1 MYTAPAN
8 MKRTKL
14 DKRFFDSTRGRIVNL
29 MRGRT
34 KTVNELS
41 AELKLT
47 DNAVRAHLL
56 SLERDGLIR
65 QSGIQRGTRKPHF
78 AYELT
83 DEAEHLFPKSYDTLL
98 NQLITV
104 LKTKLTPKALKEVLR
119 EVGRSLG
126 RNRTTGGDLE
136 TRVDHGL
143 MALEAIGGS
152 ARVEKEDG
160 KVFIRSGSCPLSTA
174 VTEHPEVCQLAE
186 SLLSE
191 TIGADVREQC
201 EREGTPRC
209 SFEVTER
216 RKLN

>member
-1 MYTAPAN
+1 

-14 DKRFFDSTRGRIVNL
+14 DKRFFDSTRGRIVTL
-29 MRGRT
+29 MRGAT
-34 KTVNELS
+34 KTVNELA

-56 SLERDGLIR
+56 SLERDALIR

-83 DEAEHLFPKSYDTLL
+83 DEAEHLFPKAYDTLL
-98 NQLITV
+98 NRLITV
-104 LKTKLTPKALKEVLR
+104 LKTRLTASTLKEILR
-119 EVGRSLG
+119 EAGRSLAG
-126 RNRTTGGDLE
+126 DQPSGGNLE
-136 TRVDHGL
+136 ARVGNGL

-152 ARVEKEDG
+152 ARLEKEAG
-160 KVFIRSGSCPLSTA
+160 RLFIRSGSCPLSAA

-191 TIGADVREQC
+191 IIGTEVREQC

-209 SFEVTER
+209 SFEVTKR
-216 RKLN
+216 RKPN

>member
-1 MYTAPAN
+1 

-14 DKRFFDSTRGRIVNL
+14 DKRFFGSTRGRIVNL
-29 MRGRT
+29 LRGTT
-34 KTVNELS
+34 KTVNELA

-56 SLERDGLIR
+56 SLERDALVR

-78 AYELT
+78 SYELT
-83 DEAEHLFPKSYDTLL
+83 DEAEHLFPKAYDSLL

-104 LKTKLTPKALKEVLR
+104 LKAKLTSRALKEILR
-119 EVGRSLG
+119 EVGRSLAG
-126 RNRTTGGDLE
+126 DQTSGGNLE
-136 TRVDHGL
+136 TRVGKGL

-152 ARVEKEDG
+152 ARVEKDKG
-160 KVFIRSGSCPLSTA
+160 KLFIRGGRCPLSTA
-174 VTEHPEVCQLAE
+174 VAEHPEVCQLAE

-191 TIGADVREQC
+191 IVGADVREKC
-201 EREGTPRC
+201 EREGSPRC

-216 RKLN
+216 RS